1 MVRTST
7 YFGLLQDCS
16 QSLFFF
22 VPQEKARVLLTEVET
37 LFPTGESWL
46 GLDALHNLT
55 ENTNNSYN
63 LKIILTDRS
72 GTIFF
77 AIWDWIKVIVFK
89 EK

>member
-55 ENTNNSYN
+55 ENTNNPYK
-63 LKIILTDRS
+63 LKVILTGKN
-72 GTIFF
+72 GTEFF
-77 AIWDWIKVIVFK
+77 AFWDWIKVIVFK